1 MKDDITVPDKNDLNN
16 INTYNSLKQLT
27 ILKDICNRIFIA
39 RNISMSQDCII
50 DNLEK
55 IDKLFRTRDGH

>member
-1 MKDDITVPDKNDLNN
+1 MKDDIAVPDKKDLSN

-39 RNISMSQDCII
+39 RNISMSQDSII

-55 IDKLFRTRDGH
+55 IDMLFRTRDGH

>member
-1 MKDDITVPDKNDLNN
+1 MKDEITVPDKNDLGN

-27 ILKDICNRIFIA
+27 ILKDICNRIYIA
-39 RNISMSQDCII
+39 RNISMSEGSII

-55 IDKLFRTRDGH
+55 IDKLFRARDGH